1 MDNKIILILL
11 IATVIISVFSLI
23 LTLNLNTEDMQSQ
36 ERTTTII
43 KEPDMSSGEVGF
55 AIEPTAKNQNG

>member
-1 MDNKIILILL
+1 MDNKIIVILL

-23 LTLNLNTEDMQSQ
+23 ITLSLNTENIQS

-43 KEPDMSSGEVGF
+43 KKPDMSSGQVGF
-55 AIEPTAKNQNG
+55 TIEPTPKNQNG

>member
-1 MDNKIILILL
+1 MDNKIIVILL

-23 LTLNLNTEDMQSQ
+23 ITLSLNTENIQS

-43 KEPDMSSGEVGF
+43 KKPDMSSGQVGF
-55 AIEPTAKNQNG
+55 TTEPTSKNQNG